1 MNLQPLYE
9 VKTRLEQAAIAGTG
23 LLSEDFRLQRA
34 GEELKPLAA
43 VSPVL
48 GKIHQGLTS
57 LLAAPRAEQGGLLL
71 DLLALAD
78 AVAYTQGSSKIDG
91 ELETLPGGRGQYQEL
106 SYSQLS
112 PLLTALTSA
121 GSGRIEVVQSVQE
134 AHPEFWGDFRVLPAL
149 VRGLGD
155 SYGELAELNA
165 QILKGAGPAPLPL
178 LREDF
183 DPAGSK
189 AMARRVEV
197 ISAIEGARATPW
209 LREILPQAKKDVRTA
224 VLAALGANRE
234 NTPLLLELVQTEK
247 GANRDAVLQALAGQD
262 GETIRA
268 FWKKELEKHSG
279 SVKFLEP
286 SNADWAIELV
296 TGGLRERLERFLD
309 GGERPTYEE
318 GTEITSWCWVL
329 GKKDSPVMLDFWRWA
344 DSRMEDIDQLKDE
357 KDRSFFFG
365 VKLTDRLL
373 DILRHTGPGP
383 LRDYCLGLFDSHPA
397 MTRYLSVSFPAA
409 LLSLPAAEVFEQYG
423 PYILTEE
430 PTQDAERKKTLHI
443 VLLRA
448 LGDVWWYPQGERYNV
463 YGGLSTAEPLDI
475 RWIERLTRA
484 VCTDVPRR
492 AGASPFAC
500 YWEDVSEFDRT
511 LMRLVNPSDGRCR
524 ELMIPYLRRRLEET
538 GLPYH
543 YSRWLLQLGGSPRGL
558 FGKAMAKNPSANHLY
573 VVWQLMH
580 EASQALP
587 PEEVIALLEEFLEA
601 KAGRKQAWA
610 KFQGAIPWTVEQLR
624 AGEPFPEWDSWEK
637 IDK

>member
-1 MNLQPLYE
+1 MYKRQ
-9 VKTRLEQAAIAGTG
+9 
-23 LLSEDFRLQRA
+23 
-34 GEELKPLAA
+34 
-43 VSPVL
+43 
-48 GKIHQGLTS
+48 
-57 LLAAPRAEQGGLLL
+57 
-71 DLLALAD
+71 
-78 AVAYTQGSSKIDG
+78 
-91 ELETLPGGRGQYQEL
+91 
-106 SYSQLS
+106 
-112 PLLTALTSA
+112 
-121 GSGRIEVVQSVQE
+121 VQE

-224 VLAALGANRE
+224 VLATLGANRE

-344 DSRMEDIDQLKDE
+344 DSHMEEIDRIVDE
-357 KDRSFFFG
+357 KNRPLFFG

-409 LLSLPAAEVFEQYG
+409 LLSLPAAEVFEKFA
-423 PYILTEE
+423 PYLLTEE
-430 PTQDAERKKTLHI
+430 PAGDAERKKTLNT

>member
-1 MNLQPLYE
+1 MNLQPLYD
-9 VKTRLEQAAIAGTG
+9 VKERLEQAAIAGTG
-23 LLSEDFRLQRA
+23 LLGEDFRLQRA
-34 GEELKPLAA
+34 VEQLKPLAGA
-43 VSPVL
+43 SPVF
-48 GKIHQGLTS
+48 GKIDAGLTQ
-57 LLAAPRAEQGGLLL
+57 LLSAPAGERSGRLL
-71 DLLALAD
+71 DLLALVD
-78 AVAYTQGSSKIDG
+78 AVAYTQGQTGAAGD
-91 ELETLPGGRGQYQEL
+91 LVPLPTGGGQYQEL
-106 SYSQLS
+106 SYGQLS
-112 PLLTALTSA
+112 PLLTALTTT
-121 GSGRIEVVQSVQE
+121 GGGRMEIIKSVWE
-134 AHPEFWGDFRVLPAL
+134 DRPELFGDFRVLPA
-149 VRGLGD
+149 VVAGLGD
-155 SYGELAELNA
+155 SYSEISELNA
-165 QILKGAGPAPLPL
+165 KILKELGSVSLPL
-178 LREDF
+178 LKEGF
-183 DPAGSK
+183 DPAGNK

-197 ISAIEGARATPW
+197 VSALEGAAAAPW

-262 GETIRA
+262 GETVRA
-268 FWKKELEKHSG
+268 FWKKELEKNSG

-286 SNADWAIELV
+286 SDADWAIELV
-296 TGGLRERLERFLD
+296 TSGLRQRLEQFLD

-318 GTEITSWCWVL
+318 GTNLTTWCWSL
-329 GKKDSPVMLDFWRWA
+329 GHKDSPAMLDFWRWA

-383 LRDYCLGLFDSHPA
+383 LRDYCLNLFDGHPA

-409 LLSLPAAEVFEQYG
+409 LLSCPAAEVFEKYG

-430 PTQDAERKKTLHI
+430 PTQDTERKKTLNI

-492 AGASPFAC
+492 GGASHFAY
-500 YWEDVSEFDRT
+500 YWEDVPEFDRT
-511 LMRLVNPSDGRCR
+511 LMRLVNQSDGRCR
-524 ELMIPYLRRRLEET
+524 DLMIHYLRRRLEET